1 MKESTLIQMQ
11 KEINSLKRMVE
22 YLFNELNLVKDLA
35 VGVSQLL
42 KLMPNYDEAIEQL
55 KVNNEA
61 LIAKHKAEQELE
73 KQQ

>member
-22 YLFNELNLVKDLA
+22 YLFNELNSVKDLA
-35 VGVSQLL
+35 VGASQLL

-55 KVNNEA
+55 KVKNEA
-61 LIAKHKAEQELE
+61 LIAKPK
-73 KQQ
+73 